1 MGIGDAGIE
10 GCLEQGLALGNCEG
24 ATGGDYIG
32 LVQQKP
38 PANHAFSGAGAADA
52 ASCAAALCGGAQ
64 VRSRR
69 AFVTTNTMESALAA
83 APSTGASTR
92 PNAGSHTPPPP
103 GTRTPRQPTP

>member
-38 PANHAFSGAGAADA
+38 PANPAVAGARAADA
-52 ASCAAALCGGAQ
+52 ASCAAALCGGTQ

-69 AFVTTNTMESALAA
+69 ALVTSNPLDSAIAA
-83 APSTGASTR
+83 APSMGERRRRNHQYCWPAQSGHR
-92 PNAGSHTPPPP
+92 N
-103 GTRTPRQPTP
+103 QL